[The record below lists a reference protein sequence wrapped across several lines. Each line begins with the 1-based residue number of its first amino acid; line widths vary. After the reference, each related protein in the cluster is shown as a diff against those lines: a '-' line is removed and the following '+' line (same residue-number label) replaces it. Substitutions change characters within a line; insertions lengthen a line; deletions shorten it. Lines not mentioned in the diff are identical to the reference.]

1 MTCFELSKVNVLQ
14 TKLVLIKAEQG
25 NKESEEEYKVK
36 QYNKN
41 YFKQSEKEE
50 QMALCQGVTQ
60 SIRQGREGVLHGD
73 SLLICLLPLLL
84 PSPRHPSPPPHKNQ
98 KALSR
103 TRGAN

>member
-41 YFKQSEKEE
+41 DFKQSEKEE